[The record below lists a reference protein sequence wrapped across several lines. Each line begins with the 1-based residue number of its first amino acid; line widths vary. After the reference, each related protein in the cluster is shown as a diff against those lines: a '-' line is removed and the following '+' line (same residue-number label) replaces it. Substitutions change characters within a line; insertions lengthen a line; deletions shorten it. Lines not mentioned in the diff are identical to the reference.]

1 MDVVEERLEREYNLK
16 LITTAPS
23 VIYHVHKTDGTMIP
37 VDNPAE
43 LPPMTKID
51 FIEEPIAKVEILVP
65 SDMIGN
71 VMELVQNRRGV
82 YQTMEYLDENKQ
94 PVGFD
99 VDFITEVGKAAG
111 FEVDVRNIAWDGIFG
126 GVATGQYD
134 IVAAATTIT
143 PERQKQFDFSDPYY
157 EVAQAV
163 VLPAGKSIKSL
174 EDLKGKKVGG
184 QIGTTGVFVIR
195 KSGVPVDLK
204 EYDDVG
210 LAIQDML
217 GGRIDAVICDDPVA
231 MYYANKKADTAGKLN
246 LSYKTDEKEYY
257 GFTVRKGRKDLV
269 EKLNKG
275 IKQVK
280 ASGEEAKII
289 EKWMGKTN

>member
-1 MDVVEERLEREYNLK
+1 MIRRLLLALVAVSLLCGQAMAAEK
-16 LITTAPS
+16 FIVA
-23 VIYHVHKTDGTMIP
+23 TDCTW
-37 VDNPAE
+37 
-43 LPPMTKID
+43 PPM
-51 FIEEPIAKVEILVP
+51 E
-65 SDMIGN
+65 M
-71 VMELVQNRRGV
+71 
-82 YQTMEYLDENKQ
+82 LDANKQ
-94 PVGFD
+94 PIGFD
-99 VDFITEVGKAAG
+99 VDFITAVGKAAG

-143 PERQKQFDFSDPYY
+143 EERQKQFDFSDPYY

-174 EDLKGKKVGG
+174 ADLKGKKVGG

-195 KSGVPVDLK
+195 KAGVAVDLK

-217 GGRIDAVICDDPVA
+217 GGRLDAVICDDPVA
-231 MYYANKKADTAGKLN
+231 LYYVNKKADTAGKLN
-246 LSYKTDEKEYY
+246 ISFKTEEKEYY

-275 IKQVK
+275 IKAVK
-280 ASGEEAKII
+280 ASGVEAQLLQ
-289 EKWMGKTN
+289 KWMGASK